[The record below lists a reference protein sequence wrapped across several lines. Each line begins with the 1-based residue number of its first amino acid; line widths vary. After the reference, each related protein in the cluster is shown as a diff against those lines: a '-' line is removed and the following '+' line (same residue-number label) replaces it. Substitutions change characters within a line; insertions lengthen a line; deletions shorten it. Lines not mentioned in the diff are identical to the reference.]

1 MNVQET
7 SGAGSPISYG
17 ITPILTIDVWEH
29 AYVSDY
35 RSTGRAKYVD
45 KHQ

>member
-7 SGAGSPISYG
+7 SGASNLISYG

-29 AYVSDY
+29 
-35 RSTGRAKYVD
+35 GE
-45 KHQ
+45 